1 MCSAR
6 LLVFAQKAAKLRVVA
21 PCATEKGQQ
30 NCTWQ
35 QAESSTRCIRSS
47 SAAIRN
53 SADRRARSAPLLHS
67 LSTSQLFFWPPVHE
81 RLLTYQNLLSG
92 STTPKI
98 TLYLS
103 TYSTKAEK
111 VYPMKVRQ
119 KISLLGALVFDSIAK
134 VKLWVHLWYIFM
146 WGY

>member
-1 MCSAR
+1 MR
-6 LLVFAQKAAKLRVVA
+6 LAQLRRGSKTAHGNKLRAARGAFAAAAQQFAILRIDERA
-21 PCATEKGQQ
+21 PRRCSIVSALLSCFFDRQ
-30 NCTWQ
+30 CTNGF
-35 QAESSTRCIRSS
+35 SPTK
-47 SAAIRN
+47 
-53 SADRRARSAPLLHS
+53 
-67 LSTSQLFFWPPVHE
+67 
-81 RLLTYQNLLSG
+81 NLLSG

-119 KISLLGALVFDSIAK
+119 KISYLGALVFDSIPK

-146 WGY
+146 WGIKDPF